1 MEVVQPKTLK
11 VVCISAESR
20 SKYHLLRID
29 DVAYSA
35 GFMDH
40 KIIKHQSKR
49 RIPSEQTKYTQ
60 VYVIWGVD
68 SVYHRYQTFE
78 CDIRKNWVVNTSEK
92 YATPLQ
98 QLNKNHFI
106 FESEQNKIKVIFT
119 KRWQKVVASPRSV
132 FMGQTFLSDVEQ
144 G

>member
-49 RIPSEQTKYTQ
+49 RIPNEQTQ
-60 VYVIWGVD
+60 VYVIRGVD
-68 SVYHRYQTFE
+68 GVYLRYQTFE

-132 FMGQTFLSDVEQ
+132 FMGQTFLSDIEQ

>member
-1 MEVVQPKTLK
+1 MTKMEVVQPKTLK

-60 VYVIWGVD
+60 VYVTRVQTM
-68 SVYHRYQTFE
+68 VFLRNQTFE

-132 FMGQTFLSDVEQ
+132 FMGQTF
-144 G
+144 